1 MFVWRKAQTSLLPK
15 EGGRENHTFILIK
28 KSPYDFRRMGFYA
41 LDLLIQRKPSEG
53 TERPVSYGT

>member
-15 EGGRENHTFILIK
+15 EGGKTTPSSLIK